1 MCPPFKRS
9 ELFGRDQHVYEILV
23 TAFWLGVGVFAF
35 IMGFVLDYSWKQHQR
50 AQRMMQSRYAEYIE
64 NKRKGW

>member
-1 MCPPFKRS
+1 M
-9 ELFGRDQHVYEILV
+9 YEILV

-50 AQRMMQSRYAEYIE
+50 AQRMMQSRYAEYID